1 MHECVCVQCVWYVM
15 EPIPKKEWPFFPP
28 SLVGFLSRV
37 TLALDVVFGLAFSVT
52 DVKTRLGTR
61 ERLLKK

>member
-1 MHECVCVQCVWYVM
+1 M